1 MSLANPTSLR
11 VGQRGAFQGWQM
23 TITGRVVLSVEIE
36 GETYYW
42 NEYILTGD
50 NGAHGTLVYEEGE
63 DGPEWKLFRMFEPAV
78 PLTAREAARLRVG
91 DTVNLT
97 GTPLAITLVD
107 ESVVRL
113 IEGTP
118 PEGVERGDVAHYFNA
133 DTGRSML
140 VVSWTG
146 EEIEFYEGHDLPED
160 LVMKSFGL
168 TRAQPA
174 RSALPASSSK
184 KSGGCFAVLLLG
196 FIGLIAAFILSA
208 FRDKTPS
215 HTGSSPASASSK
227 QLRFMA
233 PLPLGASGTLEQR
246 SFTVAATASLTIG
259 RTSGATGDAEYLLRT
274 ESGET
279 ALLVRGLLVGPVNLW
294 HLFTPVAS
302 ATIAP
307 ALDPFAA
314 AALTTN
320 SRVNLAERSYQV
332 AQIHLAKVDAQQGGD
347 AATATW
353 PPLQY
358 AWLARGHEQGE
369 SEDWLLARWTE
380 AGIAFYRGHRI
391 PDTEV
396 RAAFAPLE
404 K

>member
-11 VGQRGAFQGWQM
+11 VGQRGAFQGWQV

-42 NEYILTGD
+42 NEYILTGE
-50 NGAHGTLVYEEGE
+50 NGANGTLVHEEGE
-63 DGPEWKLFRMFEPAV
+63 DGPEWKLFRMFEPAA
-78 PLTAREAARLRVG
+78 PLTASEAARLRVG
-91 DTVNLT
+91 DKVNLT
-97 GTPLAITLVD
+97 GSPIAITLVD

-146 EEIEFYEGHDLPED
+146 DEIEFYEGHDLPED
-160 LVMKSFGL
+160 LVMKGFGL
-168 TRAQPA
+168 TSVQPA
-174 RSALPASSSK
+174 RSALPAAGSK
-184 KSGGCFAVLLLG
+184 KGGVGCILTLLAGILVVFLG
-196 FIGLIAAFILSA
+196 ISA
-208 FRDKTPS
+208 FQAYK
-215 HTGSSPASASSK
+215 SSRSEAK
-227 QLRFMA
+227 QVRPERFMA

-246 SFTVAATASLTIG
+246 NYTVAATASLTIG
-259 RTSGATGDAEYLLRT
+259 RTSGADTDSEYLLRA
-274 ESGET
+274 ENGDS
-279 ALLVRGLLVGPVNLW
+279 ALLMRGLLVGPVNLW

-302 ATIAP
+302 ATISP
-307 ALDPFAA
+307 ALDPYAA
-314 AALTTN
+314 AALTKN
-320 SRVNLAERSYQV
+320 ARINLGARSYQV
-332 AQIHLAKVDAQQGGD
+332 DQIHLAKVDSQQGGET
-347 AATATW
+347 AAATW

-358 AWLARGHEQGE
+358 AWLARGHDTGE

-391 PDTEV
+391 PDLEV

-404 K
+404 KK